1 MHYRARLTRMGALLC
16 GALAC
21 LLSLQLM
28 GLASVDPPRGAQWA
42 QARARWNAQ
51 APDSYYIAVRIE
63 ALGRVCA
70 QRLEVRGGWVRRV
83 LENTCD
89 TLWVDPLTVEQLFA
103 LSSDIES
110 IPASRCVPSPHTCP
124 CHRIFTLRRVEYDA
138 EYGFPSTIIA
148 RSEVQFH
155 PMRRDFW
162 EHLWTEGNLPACQ
175 PARRRFTVQVLALTP
190 LPPESPV
197 QTAEF
202 RRVQ

>member
-1 MHYRARLTRMGALLC
+1 MQHRARLTRIGALLC

-28 GLASVDPPRGAQWA
+28 GLAAVDLSWGVHWVE
-42 QARARWNAQ
+42 ARARWNAQ
-51 APDSYYIAVRIE
+51 ALDSYYIAVRIE
-63 ALGRVCA
+63 ALGQVCA

-89 TLWVDPLTVEQLFA
+89 TLLVDPLTVDQLFA

-124 CHRIFTLRRVEYDA
+124 CHRVFTLRRVEYDA
-138 EYGFPSTIIA
+138 AYGFPSAIIA

-155 PMRRDFW
+155 PLRRDFW
-162 EHLWTEGNLPACQ
+162 EYLWIEGSLPACQ

-197 QTAEF
+197 QTAGLKH
-202 RRVQ
+202 VQ

>member
-1 MHYRARLTRMGALLC
+1 MGALLC
-16 GALAC
+16 SVLAC

-28 GLASVDPPRGAQWA
+28 GLASVDPPQSAHWA
-42 QARARWNAQ
+42 EARARWSAR

-63 ALGRVCA
+63 ALGRVCV
-70 QRLEVRGGWVRRV
+70 QRLEVRSGWVRRV
-83 LENTCD
+83 LENTCN
-89 TLWVDPLTVEQLFA
+89 TLWIDPLTVDQLFA

-124 CHRIFTLRRVEYDA
+124 CHRVFTLRRIEYDA

-148 RSEVQFH
+148 RSKVQFH

-162 EHLWTEGNLPACQ
+162 EYLWTEGSLPVCQ
-175 PARRRFTVQVLALTP
+175 PARRRFTVQVLTLMP
-190 LPPESPV
+190 LPPESPA

-202 RRVQ
+202 RRVR

>member
-1 MHYRARLTRMGALLC
+1 MHHRVRLTRMGALLC
-16 GALAC
+16 SVLAC

-28 GLASVDPPRGAQWA
+28 GLASVDPPQSAHWA
-42 QARARWNAQ
+42 EARARWSAR

-63 ALGRVCA
+63 ALGRVCV
-70 QRLEVRGGWVRRV
+70 QRLEVRSGWVRRV
-83 LENTCD
+83 LENTCN
-89 TLWVDPLTVEQLFA
+89 TLWIDPLTVDQLFA

-124 CHRIFTLRRVEYDA
+124 CHRVFTLRRIEYDA

-148 RSEVQFH
+148 RSKVQFH

-162 EHLWTEGNLPACQ
+162 EYLWTEGSLPVCQ
-175 PARRRFTVQVLALTP
+175 PARRRFTVQVLTLMP
-190 LPPESPV
+190 LPPESPA

-202 RRVQ
+202 RRVR